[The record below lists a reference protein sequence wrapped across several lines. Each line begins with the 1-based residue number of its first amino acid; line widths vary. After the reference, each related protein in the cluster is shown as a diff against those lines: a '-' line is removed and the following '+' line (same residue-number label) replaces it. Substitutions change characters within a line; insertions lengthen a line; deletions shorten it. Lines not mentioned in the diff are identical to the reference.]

1 MGLAVAAVD
10 VFGVQQL
17 MRQMA
22 VRLAQEL
29 RVELLDIRV
38 FVGLADRLGFILGIQ
53 PRCARRARRV
63 SAASPAL
70 AAAPAGSRGST
81 NSDTYDAST
90 APPSTA

>member
-10 VFGVQQL
+10 IFGVQQL

-38 FVGLADRLGFILGIQ
+38 FVGLADQMCIRD
-53 PRCARRARRV
+53 
-63 SAASPAL
+63 SPL
-70 AAAPAGSRGST
+70 K
-81 NSDTYDAST
+81 AST
-90 APPSTA
+90 QAERRTPTF

>member
-53 PRCARRARRV
+53 PRRARRARRQ
-63 SAASPAL
+63 AQRQDQQQ
-70 AAAPAGSRGST
+70 RGQAMTST
-81 NSDTYDAST
+81 NA
-90 APPSTA
+90 

>member
-1 MGLAVAAVD
+1 MGLVVAAVD

-38 FVGLADRLGFILGIQ
+38 FVGLADRLGFILGMDFLII
-53 PRCARRARRV
+53 
-63 SAASPAL
+63 
-70 AAAPAGSRGST
+70 
-81 NSDTYDAST
+81 
-90 APPSTA
+90 